1 MRWFMLL
8 LAASLIGGCIP
19 SEPAASPEAPPA
31 ESRKAS
37 ISGSVAG
44 VPQAT
49 DVGVQVLPQ
58 ENGHGYR
65 FRGSF
70 GLTGT
75 ITKAAPDA
83 DWILSGEFRFKTS
96 GYSVGELFFSPLGD
110 MRISDKGLSL
120 EQRDSSLMVVS
131 IPVQQPRSGA
141 AVTEGE
147 QRVPISAAIPGGDD
161 LKFMLVLV
169 GG

>member
-1 MRWFMLL
+1 MRWLL
-8 LAASLIGGCIP
+8 LLLVASLLGGCIP
-19 SEPAASPEAPPA
+19 SEPAASPESPPA

-58 ENGHGYR
+58 ENGRGYR

-75 ITKAAPDA
+75 ISKAAPDA
-83 DWILSGEFRFKTS
+83 DWILAGEFRFKTG
-96 GYSVGELFFSPLGD
+96 GYTVGELFFSPLD
-110 MRISDKGLSL
+110 TMKLSSKGLSL
-120 EQRDSSLMVVS
+120 EHGDATLMVVS

-141 AVTEGE
+141 AVIEGE